1 MEPWLLTLL
10 TWLGTVVTSVI
21 ASSGFWNYLQKK
33 SEKKDSKTELLIGLA
48 HNEIMNLGM
57 KYIDRG
63 WISQDEYENFVEYL
77 YKPYEKAGGNGS
89 ARRVMSE
96 VDKLPIH
103 SSKYHFV
110 KED

>member
-1 MEPWLLTLL
+1 MEPEIIALFAWV
-10 TWLGTVVTSVI
+10 GSVVTSVI

-57 KYIDRG
+57 KYIERG
-63 WISQDEYENFVEYL
+63 YITQDEYENFYEYL
-77 YKPYEKAGGNGS
+77 YVPYEKAGGNGS
-89 ARRVMSE
+89 AKRVMQE
-96 VDKLPIH
+96 VNKLPIH

-110 KED
+110 RED

>member
-1 MEPWLLTLL
+1 MNPWLQMILTII
-10 TWLGTVVTSVI
+10 TSVI

-57 KYIDRG
+57 KYIERG
-63 WISQDEYENFVEYL
+63 YITQDEYENFHEYL
-77 YKPYEKAGGNGS
+77 YVPYEKAGGNGS
-89 ARRVMSE
+89 AKRVMQE
-96 VDKLPIH
+96 VNKLPIH

-110 KED
+110 KEE